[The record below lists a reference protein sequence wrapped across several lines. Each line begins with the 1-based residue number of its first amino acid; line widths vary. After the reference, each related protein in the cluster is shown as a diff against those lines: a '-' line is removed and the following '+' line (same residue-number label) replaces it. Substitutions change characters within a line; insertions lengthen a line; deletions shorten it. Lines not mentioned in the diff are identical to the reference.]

1 MQDINIRAPA
11 GFQTYDPNIQDQGT
25 PFVGTNKI
33 VYKMCWNIGRGMLHV
48 WEAGTYRVLVG
59 KTEVNRRLENLGVE

>member
-33 VYKMCWNIGRGMLHV
+33 VYKMC
-48 WEAGTYRVLVG
+48 
-59 KTEVNRRLENLGVE
+59 